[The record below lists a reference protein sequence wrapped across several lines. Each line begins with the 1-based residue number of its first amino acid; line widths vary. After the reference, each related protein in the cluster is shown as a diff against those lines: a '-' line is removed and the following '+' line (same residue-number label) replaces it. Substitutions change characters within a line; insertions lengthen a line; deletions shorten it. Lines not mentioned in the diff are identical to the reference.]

1 MRRNKKG
8 PHAAPSACCPP
19 RGRFLSWGGPAT
31 KKAPT
36 LRLRL
41 AAPRGGAFC
50 LGAARRQKKAPGA
63 RPGGKGGDTGDSSDG
78 AARRARGASGRDTS

>member
-1 MRRNKKG
+1 MRLRLAAPQARVFVSGRPGDKKG

-41 AAPRGGAFC
+41 AAPRGG
-50 LGAARRQKKAPGA
+50 
-63 RPGGKGGDTGDSSDG
+63 
-78 AARRARGASGRDTS
+78 